1 MHGTDGVAV
10 ARHLLTDDHRVS
22 VRMPHGRRR
31 DREPV
36 DAEHADEGMLMRW
49 YGQWSV
55 TVLASA
61 GFVADRAGAQAVG
74 FSASAAT

>member
-1 MHGTDGVAV
+1 
-10 ARHLLTDDHRVS
+10 
-22 VRMPHGRRR
+22 
-31 DREPV
+31 
-36 DAEHADEGMLMRW
+36 MRW

>member
-1 MHGTDGVAV
+1 
-10 ARHLLTDDHRVS
+10 
-22 VRMPHGRRR
+22 MPLILMA
-31 DREPV
+31 
-36 DAEHADEGMLMRW
+36 DAAIGSQSMQITQMEGMLMRW

-61 GFVADRAGAQAVG
+61 GFVAGRAGAQAVG